1 MKKVIFELITL
12 DYQNSPDWI
21 SKLDASFRYSSTI
34 SALEWAYKEYGTRR
48 FEVDMEEGTIS
59 IDVKPKIDT
68 TKELL
73 WDEGLGEL

>member
-1 MKKVIFELITL
+1 MERVIFNKKEE
-12 DYQNSPDWI
+12 NGDWI
-21 SKLDASFRYSSTI
+21 NIDEPKFRYVTI
-34 SALEWAYKEYGTRR
+34 MGALKCAHEIYETRK
-48 FEVDMEEGTIS
+48 FMVDIEEGTIS